1 MRSSTA
7 VLCRALVMLACLVAI
22 PLAAVFGTSLP
33 DMVTALLNGRWDTL
47 SAMGRGSLGE
57 APILQPFV
65 PSDGPPHAIAQQMP
79 SPWMPTVGSS
89 LSSDSI
95 VPAPMPHYG
104 VVQAGYD
111 VPVDQALI
119 RLADTVDPVALC
131 ADGVGVPG
139 VESQAYEFPAITAG
153 ERPIPTHGAS
163 GRASV
168 GRASVGRASVGRAS
182 VDQFTYVQE
191 RLRELGATRYLLE
204 YWGDQRELYRFYCR
218 IAIGGNAN
226 YTHYFEATDSDPL
239 EAMSRVLR
247 QVEAWRATR
256 R

>member
-1 MRSSTA
+1 
-7 VLCRALVMLACLVAI
+7 MLACLVAI

-47 SAMGRGSLGE
+47 FAVDQGGMGE

-65 PSDGPPHAIAQQMP
+65 PSDGPPHAIAEQMP
-79 SPWMPTVGSS
+79 SLWMPTVGPPPP
-89 LSSDSI
+89 SDSI

-111 VPVDQALI
+111 VPMDQASI
-119 RLADTVDPVALC
+119 RLADTVDPVSLR
-131 ADGVGVPG
+131 ADGVGVAG

-153 ERPIPTHGAS
+153 ERPIPTQVTS
-163 GRASV
+163 G
-168 GRASVGRASVGRAS
+168 GASVGRAS
-182 VDQFTYVQE
+182 VDQFTYIQE

-204 YWGDQRELYRFYCR
+204 YWGDQRQLYRFYCR

-226 YTHYFEATDSDPL
+226 YTHYFEATDSEPL

-247 QVEAWRATR
+247 QVEAWRAAR